1 MRAILDSGKSL
12 PYPDG
17 LIINGGNSAVFTVD
31 QGIHKFQSI
40 CSHPVQIIT
49 SVSAIVCT
57 IFSILQNFMRLY
69 KIVQLIYLIV
79 CREDIPITDIE
90 CGD

>member
-1 MRAILDSGKSL
+1 MQDLRAILDSGKTL

-31 QGIHKFQSI
+31 QG
-40 CSHPVQIIT
+40 
-49 SVSAIVCT
+49 SAVRHSLFVCT
-57 IFSILQNFMRLY
+57 IFSILQNFMLLY